1 MHFVEFMVRLNYINS
16 ILSLN
21 LESHKCETLYQQY
34 HLEFVRMWLYFA
46 LQAVTWVLTL
56 QLYEIH
62 NDMDK

>member
-1 MHFVEFMVRLNYINS
+1 MHFVEFMVRFNYINS

-21 LESHKCETLYQQY
+21 LESHKCEKLYQQY
-34 HLEFVRMWLYFA
+34 YLGFVRMLLYFA

-56 QLYEIH
+56 KLYEIH

>member
-1 MHFVEFMVRLNYINS
+1 MHFVEFMVRLNYINI

-21 LESHKCETLYQQY
+21 LESHKCEKLYQQY
-34 HLEFVRMWLYFA
+34 YLEFVRMWLYFA

-56 QLYEIH
+56 KLYEIH